1 MLRFNLGLL
10 RKNAQGSVAMRK
22 WVIGIIASFLV
33 LGGVIFVSGN
43 KKAKADE
50 IVSMVVMNNSLNT
63 EAAQRYR
70 KVQPKHWRAAM
81 VKGFGYSAMR

>member
-1 MLRFNLGLL
+1 
-10 RKNAQGSVAMRK
+10 MRK
-22 WVIGIIASFLV
+22 WVVGIITSFLL
-33 LGGVIFVSGN
+33 LGGLMFVSGN
-43 KKAKADE
+43 KKTKADE
-50 IVSMVVMNNSLNT
+50 VVSTVVTNDSLNT

>member
-1 MLRFNLGLL
+1 
-10 RKNAQGSVAMRK
+10 MRK
-22 WVIGIIASFLV
+22 WVIGIVASFLV
-33 LGGVIFVSGN
+33 LSGLMFVGAN

-50 IVSMVVMNNSLNT
+50 VSPRVVMNDSLNT

>member
-1 MLRFNLGLL
+1 
-10 RKNAQGSVAMRK
+10 MRQ
-22 WVIGIIASFLV
+22 WVVGIIASFLV
-33 LGGVIFVSGN
+33 LTGLVFIGGN
-43 KKAKADE
+43 KKAKAE
-50 IVSMVVMNNSLNT
+50 EVNSSVAMNDSLNT

>member
-1 MLRFNLGLL
+1 
-10 RKNAQGSVAMRK
+10 MRK
-22 WVIGIIASFLV
+22 WVIGIVASFLV
-33 LGGVIFVSGN
+33 LSGLMFVGAN

-50 IVSMVVMNNSLNT
+50 VGSRVVINDSLNT

>member
-1 MLRFNLGLL
+1 
-10 RKNAQGSVAMRK
+10 MRK
-22 WVIGIIASFLV
+22 WVIGIVASFLV
-33 LGGVIFVSGN
+33 LSGLMFLGAS

-50 IVSMVVMNNSLNT
+50 VVSRVVMSDSLNT

>member
-1 MLRFNLGLL
+1 
-10 RKNAQGSVAMRK
+10 MRK
-22 WVIGIIASFLV
+22 WVIGIVASFLV
-33 LGGVIFVSGN
+33 LSGLIFVGAN

-50 IVSMVVMNNSLNT
+50 VGSRVVMNDSLNT

-70 KVQPKHWRAAM
+70 KVQPKHWRSAM

>member
-1 MLRFNLGLL
+1 
-10 RKNAQGSVAMRK
+10 MRK
-22 WVIGIIASFLV
+22 WVIGIVASFLV
-33 LGGVIFVSGN
+33 LSGLMFLGAS

-50 IVSMVVMNNSLNT
+50 VVSTVVMSDSLNT

>member
-1 MLRFNLGLL
+1 
-10 RKNAQGSVAMRK
+10 MRK
-22 WVIGIIASFLV
+22 WVVGIIASFLV

-50 IVSMVVMNNSLNT
+50 VASPIVLKASLNT

>member
-1 MLRFNLGLL
+1 
-10 RKNAQGSVAMRK
+10 MRK
-22 WVIGIIASFLV
+22 WVIGIVASFLV
-33 LGGVIFVSGN
+33 LSGLMFVGAN
-43 KKAKADE
+43 KKAEAE
-50 IVSMVVMNNSLNT
+50 EVGSRVVMNDSLNT

>member
-1 MLRFNLGLL
+1 M
-10 RKNAQGSVAMRK
+10 QK
-22 WVIGIIASFLV
+22 WVIGIVASFLV
-33 LGGVIFVSGN
+33 LSGLMFLGAN
-43 KKAKADE
+43 KKAKANE
-50 IVSMVVMNNSLNT
+50 VGSRTVMNDSLNT

>member
-1 MLRFNLGLL
+1 
-10 RKNAQGSVAMRK
+10 MRK
-22 WVIGIIASFLV
+22 WVIGIVASFLV
-33 LGGVIFVSGN
+33 LSGLIFVGAN

-50 IVSMVVMNNSLNT
+50 VSPRVVMNDSLNT

-70 KVQPKHWRAAM
+70 KVQAKHWRAAM

>member
-1 MLRFNLGLL
+1 
-10 RKNAQGSVAMRK
+10 MRK
-22 WVIGIIASFLV
+22 WAIGIIASFLV
-33 LGGVIFVSGN
+33 LTGLVFISGN

-50 IVSMVVMNNSLNT
+50 LNPSVAMNDSLNT

>member
-1 MLRFNLGLL
+1 
-10 RKNAQGSVAMRK
+10 MRK
-22 WVIGIIASFLV
+22 WVIGIVASFLV
-33 LGGVIFVSGN
+33 LSGLMFLGAN

-50 IVSMVVMNNSLNT
+50 VGSRVVMNDSLNT

>member
-1 MLRFNLGLL
+1 
-10 RKNAQGSVAMRK
+10 MRK
-22 WVIGIIASFLV
+22 WVIGIVAGFLV
-33 LGGVIFVSGN
+33 LSGLMFVGAN

-50 IVSMVVMNNSLNT
+50 VGSRVVMSDSLNT

>member
-1 MLRFNLGLL
+1 
-10 RKNAQGSVAMRK
+10 MRK
-22 WVIGIIASFLV
+22 WAVGVVASFSL
-33 LGGVIFVSGN
+33 LAGMIIISGN

-50 IVSMVVMNNSLNT
+50 VSSPVATSLSLNT

>member
-1 MLRFNLGLL
+1 
-10 RKNAQGSVAMRK
+10 MRK
-22 WVIGIIASFLV
+22 WVIGIVASFLV
-33 LGGVIFVSGN
+33 LSGLMFLGAN

-50 IVSMVVMNNSLNT
+50 VGSRVVMSDSLNS

>member
-1 MLRFNLGLL
+1 M
-10 RKNAQGSVAMRK
+10 QK

-33 LGGVIFVSGN
+33 LSGLMFLGTN
-43 KKAKADE
+43 KKAKANE
-50 IVSMVVMNNSLNT
+50 VGSRTVMNDSLNT

>member
-1 MLRFNLGLL
+1 
-10 RKNAQGSVAMRK
+10 MRK
-22 WVIGIIASFLV
+22 WVVGISASFLV
-33 LGGVIFVSGN
+33 LSGLVFIGGN

-50 IVSMVVMNNSLNT
+50 VASPIVMNDSLNT

>member
-1 MLRFNLGLL
+1 M
-10 RKNAQGSVAMRK
+10 QK
-22 WVIGIIASFLV
+22 WVVGIIASFLV
-33 LGGVIFVSGN
+33 LSGLMIVNGN

-50 IVSMVVMNNSLNT
+50 VVSAVVVKDSLTT

-81 VKGFGYSAMR
+81 IKGFGYSAMR

>member
-1 MLRFNLGLL
+1 
-10 RKNAQGSVAMRK
+10 MRK
-22 WVIGIIASFLV
+22 WVIGIVASFLV
-33 LGGVIFVSGN
+33 LSGLMFVGAN

-50 IVSMVVMNNSLNT
+50 VGSRVVMNDSLNT

-81 VKGFGYSAMR
+81 VKGFGHSAMR